1 MVPLMVED
9 ILATLANPRVPTER
23 DATARARAPGSE
35 REKDLAGE
43 DCAGPTAAAGGL
55 RIPSRTPSG
64 GPARRITPLPPP
76 NGPNKAEAGLSFFR
90 SRRPTAGSGQV
101 HCLSARTLLDR
112 AVSQGSALI
121 PLHPRGNSA
130 GQAYGLARDARAHA
144 SHPAYHADLARSCR
158 PH

>member
-1 MVPLMVED
+1 MVED

-76 NGPNKAEAGLSFFR
+76 NGPNKAEAGLSF
-90 SRRPTAGSGQV
+90 SVPAVRR
-101 HCLSARTLLDR
+101 
-112 AVSQGSALI
+112 
-121 PLHPRGNSA
+121 
-130 GQAYGLARDARAHA
+130 QALARCTAFQHARC
-144 SHPAYHADLARSCR
+144 LTARCR
-158 PH
+158 KAQL